1 MNNCLAVFDAAPSQ
15 RSRRLRVKC
24 GFLAL
29 VAALQCAPLLA
40 DEVDEVASHNA
51 TSMPQEQVPWMSGG
65 IGDEARDQM
74 RKAAAAYNVHLVF
87 SDRLGNY
94 LADIPF
100 SVARRDGRK
109 IHSGVSEGP
118 LLYLKLPP
126 GAYRISAEMNGLW
139 QSKRVQAS
147 ASGTLAKT
155 SFVAREE

>member
-1 MNNCLAVFDAAPSQ
+1 MNNHLAVFKTPPLQ
-15 RSRRLRVKC
+15 RSRRLRVTVGC
-24 GFLAL
+24 LAF

-40 DEVDEVASHNA
+40 DEVASHNA
-51 TSMPQEQVPWMSGG
+51 TSMAQEQVPWMSGG
-65 IGDEARDQM
+65 IGDEARDEM

-109 IHSGVSEGP
+109 IHTGVSEGP

-126 GAYRISAEMNGLW
+126 GSYQISAEMNGLW
-139 QSKRVQAS
+139 QSKRIQAS
-147 ASGTLAKT
+147 ASGNSVKT
-155 SFVAREE
+155 SFVAMEK